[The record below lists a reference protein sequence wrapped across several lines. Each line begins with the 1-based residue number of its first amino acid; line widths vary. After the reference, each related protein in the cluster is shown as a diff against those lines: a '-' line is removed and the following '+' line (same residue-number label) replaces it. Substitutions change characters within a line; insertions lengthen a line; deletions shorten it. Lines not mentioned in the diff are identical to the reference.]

1 MADNDGFIPLKKN
14 ENGVFT
20 PVEDDGFIPVTK
32 TSDGIF
38 VSAEEKKNSVANQ
51 SDTQPVLQTPSEQ
64 PMQPS
69 IESGQED
76 KGILNKIG
84 DAFSGAWNKVLSGQ
98 GLFGTERETLAQQKQ
113 LEQRQNAIDL
123 AIAKR
128 NETERLKNE
137 AVQKSDL
144 VRENL
149 KQYKAESDAVEYAA
163 QFPEYKQLQQID
175 AAISAMGK
183 PSNPQQQAQYNALLA
198 EREKLLDTDVSKRD
212 VFAESGPK
220 LEIKNPSDFATAS
233 EYADYQNKLFNQFNR
248 FSKEKEK
255 FDTAKPKFEAA
266 TKLRDVLD
274 VAQKSQTKASWI
286 ADKVKSIQKESDDY
300 INAARELNKDR
311 LEPLGFTKAFVD
323 GIQQT
328 SLANSIADIYA
339 LGNDDKLLKSLENIY
354 IDNAVF
360 PKETTALG
368 SVGEL
373 IGGQVEPLAIGVGGG
388 AINPIAGVVGATAE
402 YARLG
407 AGGQLIDA
415 YTTARQQ
422 GMTAP
427 EALEVAKKTAVAGAV
442 GGAAE
447 GLAGATFGGKPAKEL
462 ATMGFKQA
470 VKEALKDNSID
481 AVIAGIN
488 QTVQNKNMQRLG
500 LDVETDRGVI
510 ENMSAELLFG
520 AGMNLAM
527 YGGSKV
533 KGYGTLINGIAKM
546 PLADIQLQVDN
557 AVKQGVLNE
566 ANAQRFVSDVSK
578 SKEAQDKLQGVDI
591 PEANQDKAIALQKEI
606 DDLEA
611 KKKTASPAILPA
623 IENKVEAL
631 TGELQIVAGVPLT
644 MQERAELNRLQT
656 ARDTNTEYDKDRLG
670 VLEARQKAASEKE
683 VIVEPKI
690 EQNAEEQQ
698 SGTLRGESEQ
708 VQTEGKRDSDMSI
721 VNEAKLQDG
730 QVVEEVAP
738 TPNSKGEGEVTPNV
752 ENKKADIERR
762 RREELNK
769 VDKQSGQLLKEAAP
783 SQNVIQQRKGINA
796 FINAA
801 KGLNIDKDYNKIG
814 EQLIGNNLFTSL
826 PINIQELLWEG
837 KIQEALEKV
846 GQTYEDRINA
856 KYDAELAALEK
867 QTRSR

>member
-113 LEQRQNAIDL
+113 LEQRQNVIDL

-274 VAQKSQTKASWI
+274 VAQKSQTQASWI

-462 ATMGFKQA
+462 VTMGFKQA

-623 IENKVEAL
+623 IESKIEAL

-690 EQNAEEQQ
+690 EQNAAY
-698 SGTLRGESEQ
+698 
-708 VQTEGKRDSDMSI
+708 RD
-721 VNEAKLQDG
+721 
-730 QVVEEVAP
+730 
-738 TPNSKGEGEVTPNV
+738 
-752 ENKKADIERR
+752 
-762 RREELNK
+762 
-769 VDKQSGQLLKEAAP
+769 
-783 SQNVIQQRKGINA
+783 
-796 FINAA
+796 
-801 KGLNIDKDYNKIG
+801 
-814 EQLIGNNLFTSL
+814 
-826 PINIQELLWEG
+826 WE
-837 KIQEALEKV
+837 
-846 GQTYEDRINA
+846 
-856 KYDAELAALEK
+856 
-867 QTRSR
+867 TR